1 MLIDEKIDE
10 LQNLIKRKVTYD
22 ELAAPLGLGSGQ
34 AVRNRKS
41 RNKHLEI
48 FEIEKI
54 DRFFRDEIY
63 KSKQNIILPDEDC
76 LTIDHI
82 GIHPSCGKGTDV
94 FYDPEISP
102 IQIGINLIKN
112 FFKVSHPANL
122 KTFTAS
128 GDSMNPIIEH
138 GDLILVDTG
147 DTDFTNGGVFLITID
162 NSWFIKRLRQKIT
175 GELDIISDN
184 DKYPIETLSLDTFK
198 QVSIKGRVIKNLSR
212 GL

>member
-1 MLIDEKIDE
+1 MLIDEKINE
-10 LQNLIKRKVTYD
+10 LQNLIKRKITYE
-22 ELAAPLGLGSGQ
+22 ELAVPLGLGSGQ

-41 RNKHLEI
+41 RKKCLEL
-48 FEIEKI
+48 FEIERI
-54 DRFFRDEIY
+54 DEYFQNEIN
-63 KSKQNIILPDEDC
+63 KSKQIMALSEEDC
-76 LTIDHI
+76 ITLDHI

-94 FYDPEISP
+94 FYDPEVSP

-112 FFKVSHPANL
+112 FFKVSHPKNL
-122 KTFTAS
+122 KTFSAS

-147 DTDFTNGGVFLITID
+147 DLEYTNGGVFLLTID
-162 NSWFIKRLRQKIT
+162 NCWFIKRLRKKIT

-184 DKYPIETLSLDTFK
+184 PKYPIETLALDTFK
-198 QVSIKGRVIKNLSR
+198 EVSIKGRVIKNLSR